1 MHWEPQ
7 RWWRRSSHPE
17 LGHAMF
23 SPAAE
28 GAMLEG
34 SFLLSIPCRIL
45 GPTSSTLWQLR
56 LAFSLLSSSLEP
68 RKRCWGGA
76 WLLLFVITG

>member
-1 MHWEPQ
+1 
-7 RWWRRSSHPE
+7 
-17 LGHAMF
+17 
-23 SPAAE
+23 
-28 GAMLEG
+28 MLEG
-34 SFLLSIPCRIL
+34 SFPLSIPCRIL